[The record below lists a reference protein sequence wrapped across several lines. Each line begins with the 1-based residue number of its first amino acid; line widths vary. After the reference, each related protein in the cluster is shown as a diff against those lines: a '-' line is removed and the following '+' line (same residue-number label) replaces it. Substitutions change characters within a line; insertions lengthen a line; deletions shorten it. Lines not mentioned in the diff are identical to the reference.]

1 MRESNPLNLFFSF
14 VPGLVIT
21 IKLPLRPPRADQG
34 SVRFSPKSAAPDNYR
49 GTLVLH

>member
-21 IKLPLRPPRADQG
+21 IKLPLRRTL
-34 SVRFSPKSAAPDNYR
+34 VRLVILFIKERKQPKSAKIPD
-49 GTLVLH
+49 